1 MYNFIACLGLGFFM
15 LVAWAL
21 SENRKVVSWRVIGWG
36 LGLQFFIA
44 LLILRTDFGVM
55 VFTLSRNIVN
65 GLLAFS
71 EEGASLMFGKLSSD
85 PSLGALFAFR
95 ILPVIIFVSSLMAVL
110 WYLRITQTVVR
121 GLSWLMYRTMTISG
135 LEAFVSALFIFMGI
149 ETTTAIKA
157 YINKMTRSELFTLM
171 CAFMATIAGS
181 VMVIYTSFGV
191 EAGHLLAAS
200 VMSAPAAI
208 VIAKLMVPETE
219 KAETDG
225 THKVELLVEY
235 DNPIEAAASGAADGL
250 KLALNVG
257 AMVLAFV
264 SLIALINYP
273 LEQIGTSLQ
282 QLIGYLMRPFAFFMG
297 VPFKDVSSVAEL
309 IGTKTAINEF
319 IAYMSMSGMI
329 EKSILQPRSI
339 MIATYALCGFA
350 NFGSLAILI
359 AALGTLAPE
368 RKKEVASL
376 GIKALLAGTLA
387 AFCTGAIAG
396 IITA

>member
-1 MYNFIACLGLGFFM
+1 MYNLIACLGLGFFM
-15 LVAWAL
+15 LVAWGL

-36 LGLQFFIA
+36 LGLQFLIA
-44 LLILRTDFGVM
+44 LLILRTDFGAL
-55 VFTLSRNIVN
+55 VFTVSRNIVN

-85 PSLGALFAFR
+85 PSIGAMFAFR
-95 ILPVIIFVSSLMAVL
+95 ILPVIIFVSSFMAVL
-110 WYLRITQTVVR
+110 WYLKVTQTVVK
-121 GLSWLMYRTMTISG
+121 GLSWLMYRTMKISG
-135 LEAFVSALFIFMGI
+135 LEAFVSSLFIFMGI

-225 THKVELLVEY
+225 THKIDLVVEY
-235 DNPIEAAASGAADGL
+235 DNPVEAAASGAADGL

-264 SLIALINYP
+264 SLIALINFP
-273 LEQIGTSLQ
+273 LKYLGTSLQ
-282 QLIGYLMRPFAFFMG
+282 QLIGYLMTPFAFFMG
-297 VPFKDVSSVAEL
+297 VPFEDISSVAQL

-319 IAYMSMSGMI
+319 IAYMSMSEMI
-329 EKSILQPRSI
+329 KESLLQARSV
-339 MIATYALCGFA
+339 MISTYALCGFA

-359 AALGTLAPE
+359 AAVSTLAPK
-368 RKKEVASL
+368 RKKEVAAL
-376 GIKALLAGTLA
+376 GLKALVAGTLA
-387 AFCTGAIAG
+387 ALCTGAIAG
-396 IITA
+396 IITT